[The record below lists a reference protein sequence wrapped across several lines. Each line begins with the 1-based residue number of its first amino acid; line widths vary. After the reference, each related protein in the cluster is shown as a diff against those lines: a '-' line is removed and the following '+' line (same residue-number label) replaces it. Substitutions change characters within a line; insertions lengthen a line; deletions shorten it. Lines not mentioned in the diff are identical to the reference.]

1 MRAPVVPYE
10 SQIRV
15 MSQVVR
21 AASRG
26 ACALIESPTGSG
38 KSLALLCAALAW
50 REREMEKREE
60 GKAKAT
66 VDGEDDGGE
75 EDGENSGT
83 ALGGGCSIS
92 GAAAI
97 LCSSLLDS

>member
-1 MRAPVVPYE
+1 MRVRAPVVPYE

-50 REREMEKREE
+50 REREMEEREE
-60 GKAKAT
+60 AKARARARVDAKAKAT
-66 VDGEDDGGE
+66 ATERTVD
-75 EDGENSGT
+75 
-83 ALGGGCSIS
+83 
-92 GAAAI
+92 
-97 LCSSLLDS
+97 